1 MASRLDEI
9 LAREITATFSMSSV
23 QTMVSRKS
31 SITNAFVNAIVP
43 TIPPSAEEI
52 HEALSI
58 LGMEP
63 SDVRCAYCGDKKTE
77 WDHLRPI
84 VVRQRPTGFIS
95 EIANLV
101 PSCGKCNQSKRNV
114 HWREWML
121 SGRGR
126 SPSARKISDLEARVI
141 RLEAYEKWR
150 VPTKMDFEAIIGTTE
165 WEAYWQLWTDVNDQL
180 RKCQAVADSLR
191 KLVAESL
198 NASHPPMLP
207 PGESF

>member
-1 MASRLDEI
+1 MTSRLDEL
-9 LAREITATFSMSSV
+9 LAREVAASFQMPSV

-43 TIPPSAEEI
+43 TIPPTPGEI
-52 HEALSI
+52 HEALTI
-58 LGMEP
+58 LGMVP

-84 VVRQRPTGFIS
+84 VLNQRPTGFIS

-101 PSCGKCNQSKRNV
+101 PSCAKCNQSKRNV

-126 SPSARKISDLEARVI
+126 SPSARQIPDLHARVAS
-141 RLEAYEKWR
+141 LETYENWR
-150 VPTKMDFEAIIGTTE
+150 VPTRIDFESIIGPAE
-165 WEAYWQLWTDVNDQL
+165 WDAYWQLWTDVNEQL
-180 RKCQAVADSLR
+180 RRCQAVADALR
-191 KLVAESL
+191 KRVAESVCL
-198 NASHPPMLP
+198 PSQPIPPL
-207 PGESF
+207 G